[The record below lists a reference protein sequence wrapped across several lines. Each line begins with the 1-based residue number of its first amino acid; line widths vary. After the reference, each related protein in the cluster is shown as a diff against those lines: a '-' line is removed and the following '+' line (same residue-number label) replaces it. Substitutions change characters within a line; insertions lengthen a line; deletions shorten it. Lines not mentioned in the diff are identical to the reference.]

1 MRNRGKY
8 RCPIE
13 IWTKQE
19 TGEKDELDEPIYED
33 VAVATNL
40 FADFESRAGSLISG
54 RPADTVMS
62 KVTSKFSYPFNN
74 YPVRLLPEIHWI
86 KYKGVKFN
94 IEYFLNEGLDDIEAQ
109 VFVSDDTV
117 GL

>member
-8 RCPIE
+8 RYPIE

-19 TGEKDELDEPIYED
+19 TKEKDELGEPILED

-62 KVTSKFSYPFNN
+62 KVTSKFSYPFKNF
-74 YPVRLLPEIHWI
+74 PTRLLPKIHWI
-86 KYKGVKFN
+86 KYKGIKFD
-94 IEYFLNEGLDDIEAQ
+94 IEYFLNEGLEDIEAQ
-109 VFVSDDTV
+109 VFVCDETK